1 MKAMSSSGK
10 NPMDGK
16 VEVDETFVGGQDEK
30 VLGRN
35 EGKKKIMVVAVERK
49 GRGVSRLYGRVVET
63 AARKLL
69 KQFMLDHIAADAEVR
84 TDRWSGYNGLES
96 EFPKL
101 VQQKSEKEELPAAPQ
116 DNHDVQGLAQGH
128 PPFGVPL
135 TALY

>member
-1 MKAMSSSGK
+1 
-10 NPMDGK
+10 MDGK

-30 VLGRN
+30 ALGRN

-49 GRGVSRLYGRVVET
+49 GRGRLSPLRPRGGDCSQKTPEAVHVGPHRRGCRGENGQMERLQQSGKRIPEAG
-63 AARKLL
+63 AAEIRK
-69 KQFMLDHIAADAEVR
+69 ER
-84 TDRWSGYNGLES
+84 
-96 EFPKL
+96 
-101 VQQKSEKEELPAAPQ
+101 EELPAAPQ